1 MGKVI
6 YRGYAK
12 KNDPIYTG
20 RYIIS
25 NPKVNLNKIRKRLG
39 NNYYKTIKDILNN
52 AFENDDNKLHKM
64 WVEILLDK
72 YYDKMYSYKLNLRKN
87 QIIFRGS
94 KDECIDFISNLISE
108 KN

>member
-25 NPKVNLNKIRKRLG
+25 NPKVNLNKIRKG
-39 NNYYKTIKDILNN
+39 
-52 AFENDDNKLHKM
+52 DNKWRNYLFSLFL
-64 WVEILLDK
+64 EIKQGKKLLK
-72 YYDKMYSYKLNLRKN
+72 
-87 QIIFRGS
+87 
-94 KDECIDFISNLISE
+94 
-108 KN
+108 

>member
-25 NPKVNLNKIRKRLG
+25 NPKVNLNKIRKG
-39 NNYYKTIKDILNN
+39 
-52 AFENDDNKLHKM
+52 DNKWRNYLFSLFL
-64 WVEILLDK
+64 EIKQRKKLLK
-72 YYDKMYSYKLNLRKN
+72 
-87 QIIFRGS
+87 
-94 KDECIDFISNLISE
+94 
-108 KN
+108 